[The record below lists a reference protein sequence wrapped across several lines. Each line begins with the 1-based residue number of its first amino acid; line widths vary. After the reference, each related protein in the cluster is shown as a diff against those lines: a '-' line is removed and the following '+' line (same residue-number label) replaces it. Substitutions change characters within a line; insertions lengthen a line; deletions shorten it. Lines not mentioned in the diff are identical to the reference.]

1 MPSGPE
7 SKRDRIPLPFDERL
21 PLVISVTGHRDPV
34 PEQERELQEAVAVI
48 LYELDALAPCTPFIV
63 PSPLAK
69 GCDRLFAAACL
80 AQRGRRRPLR

>member
-34 PEQERELQEAVAVI
+34 PEQER
-48 LYELDALAPCTPFIV
+48 
-63 PSPLAK
+63 
-69 GCDRLFAAACL
+69 
-80 AQRGRRRPLR
+80 